1 MKFNK
6 TNPLHILIYIYG
18 SFIFYFVYL
27 ISKVFSFSSE
37 NNIVLYG
44 HKYYGNLKSLYENL
58 NIKDYSKYFITLDYE
73 NYKKLKNQSINVLYG
88 LSIKDT
94 LKIIKSKIFVTDHG
108 LHFYKP
114 LLNND
119 NMLFFDVNH
128 GLPFQKWDSK
138 LVDQWYRYKEVWLF
152 SNFHKSIYQNE
163 FGYEMDNLF
172 VTGYGRLD
180 KIKQF
185 KSQEDSS
192 KITSNLKDKYNIDK
206 NKKIVLYAPTWI
218 HKNKKVNK
226 EFMLPTNFNFLYELN
241 NIGNKLD
248 LIFIFRPHMNTLLN
262 SEFLKKLR
270 SLDNVLYFPFN
281 DYEAS
286 DEFLMISDMLLTDWS
301 SIAFDYILL
310 DRPTLFLDILDSFQN
325 GTYKEN
331 LLRFGIKTNKKNL
344 GDNISKYL
352 FNIDLYF
359 DESKHNES
367 KNVLYDNTDDIST
380 MNYVKRIEKYLYKL

>member
-6 TNPLHILIYIYG
+6 TNPFHILIYIYG

-180 KIKQF
+180 KIKKF

-226 EFMLPTNFNFLYELN
+226 EFMLPTNFKFLYELN

>member
-6 TNPLHILIYIYG
+6 TNPFHILIYIYG

-226 EFMLPTNFNFLYELN
+226 EFMLPTNFKFLYELN

-248 LIFIFRPHMNTLLN
+248 LIFIFRPHMITLLN

-270 SLDNVLYFPFN
+270 SLDNVLYFSFN

-331 LLRFGIKTNKKNL
+331 LVRFGIKTNKKNL

>member
-6 TNPLHILIYIYG
+6 TNPFHILIYIYG

-226 EFMLPTNFNFLYELN
+226 EFMLPTNFKFLYELN